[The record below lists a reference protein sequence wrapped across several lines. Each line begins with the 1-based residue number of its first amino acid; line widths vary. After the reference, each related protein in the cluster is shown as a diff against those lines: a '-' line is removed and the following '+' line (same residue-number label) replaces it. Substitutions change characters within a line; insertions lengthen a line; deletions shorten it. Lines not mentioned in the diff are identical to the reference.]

1 MKVSEQWLRD
11 WVDLQLSSAEL
22 AARLTMAGLEVDNI
36 EPAAP
41 AFEHVVVGRVV
52 GLVPHPDADRLRV
65 ATVDVG
71 NAEPLQ
77 VVCGAPNVAVGMCAP
92 TALIGAVL
100 PGDFKIKPSK
110 LRGVPSQGMLCSA
123 KELGLAE
130 SSDGLLPLAA
140 DSRPGQDVRELLA
153 LDDALLEIELTP
165 NRGDCLGMEGIA
177 REVAALIDYEF
188 RPLPVAAVRWRR
200 WHRR

>member
-71 NAEPLQ
+71 NA
-77 VVCGAPNVAVGMCAP
+77 
-92 TALIGAVL
+92 
-100 PGDFKIKPSK
+100 
-110 LRGVPSQGMLCSA
+110 
-123 KELGLAE
+123 
-130 SSDGLLPLAA
+130 
-140 DSRPGQDVRELLA
+140 
-153 LDDALLEIELTP
+153 
-165 NRGDCLGMEGIA
+165 
-177 REVAALIDYEF
+177 
-188 RPLPVAAVRWRR
+188 
-200 WHRR
+200 